1 MRVVRVSE
9 FGGPEVLVAGEAPD
23 PVAGAGQVV
32 IGVEVAAID
41 FVQTQLRQGFSPG
54 PPLPQ
59 LPYVPGATVAGTV
72 LSVGDGADS
81 GWIGRRVVGHTS
93 DGLGGNAEKAVA
105 DAAELFPVPDE
116 LGLPEAAALFD
127 DGSTA
132 IGLAER
138 AAIKPGE
145 WVLVE
150 AAGGGVGSLLVQLAR
165 AAGARV
171 IGAARGERK
180 RELVISLGA
189 ELAVDYSESG
199 WREEVLAATGGRG
212 PDLVFDGIG
221 GTIGREAF
229 ELTARGGRFSV
240 HGASSGAPS
249 KIDPEEAERREVTV
263 IGLEQLFGFAATA
276 GPRKEQA
283 LSQAAAGLLNPTIGQ
298 TFPLERAADAH
309 AAMQNRQVIGKTL
322 LQVQTGA

>member
-54 PPLPQ
+54 PPLPE

-72 LSVGDGADS
+72 FSAGDGVDAS
-81 GWIGRRVVGHTS
+81 WTGRRVVAHTA

-105 DAAELFPVPDE
+105 DEDALFPVPDG
-116 LGLPEAAALFD
+116 LGLAQAAALFD
-127 DGSTA
+127 DGATA
-132 IGLAER
+132 IGLAEN

-150 AAGGGVGSLLVQLAR
+150 AAGGGVGSLLVQLAC

-180 RELVISLGA
+180 RELVLSLGA

-199 WREEVLAATGGRG
+199 WREQVLAATDGRG

-249 KIDPEEAERREVTV
+249 EIDGVEAGRREVTV
-263 IGLEQLFGFAATA
+263 IGLDQLFGFAATA
-276 GPRKEQA
+276 RPRKERA
-283 LSQAAAGLLNPTIGQ
+283 LSQASAGLLTPTIGQ

-309 AAMQNRQVIGKTL
+309 AAMQNRQAIGKTL
-322 LQVQTGA
+322 LQVQPGA